1 MVAHL
6 NIHTSY
12 DLLNSSIKI
21 KDCITKAAKEGYT
34 SLAITDTNV
43 LYGYPQFYDACI
55 AANIHPIFGMTTY
68 VTDGLVSVE
77 TIILAKNNQGLKDLF
92 KLSSAI
98 KMKEKSETSFEWLK
112 KYNDNFVVI
121 FKNVVEEHQSLLQT
135 FSNDDEVFLN
145 HTSQKLFD
153 LPVVWAQSTS
163 YLNQEDGDTLTAL
176 AAIRDNSKLDLVKEE
191 HEYNAHLFSL
201 NELDTLDLSDEVW
214 QNTNYIETICK
225 AELQYHQSLL
235 PKFKTPDNQSSK
247 DYLYQTLQQ
256 NLKKLNLSSEIKQG
270 YNKRLVHEYDIIT
283 RMGFEDYF
291 LIVSDLIHYAKTNGV
306 FVGPGRGSSAGSLV
320 SYLLDITTI
329 DPIKYN
335 LLFERFLNPERVTM
349 PDIDIDFEDTHR
361 EKVIRYVQEKY
372 GDNHVAG
379 IVTFGHL
386 LARAVS
392 RDVGRIMGFDEITLN
407 EISSLI
413 PHKLG
418 ITLDETYERNDFK
431 QFVHRNHRHERWFE
445 ICKKLEGLPRHTSTH
460 AAGIIIN
467 DHPLYEYTPLTIG
480 DAGLLTQWTMTEAER
495 IGLLKIDFLGLRNLS
510 IIHQIVKQV
519 KKDLRID
526 IDIEAIPFDD
536 KKVFQLL
543 SQGNTT
549 GIFQLE
555 SDGIRNV
562 LKKLQP
568 QHFEDIVAVTSLYR
582 PGPME
587 EIPTYIARRHAPEK
601 VQYLHKDLE
610 PILKTTY
617 GVIIYQEQIM
627 QIASKFANFSYGE
640 ADILRRAMSKKNR
653 AVLESERQHFVDGAL
668 KNGYETS
675 LSKQIF
681 DLILK
686 FADYGFARAHAV
698 SYSKI
703 AYIMGY
709 LKVHYPNYFYANI
722 LSNSIG
728 SEKKTAQIID
738 EAKHQQLKVLAP
750 NINESHWFYKANKK
764 GIYLSLGAIKG
775 VGYQSVKLIVDERKE
790 NGIYKDFF
798 DFTRRIPK
806 RIKSRKLLEALILVG
821 AFDSFGKNRATLLHS
836 IDQVLDDVSDVEQD
850 GFIFDVLTPKIS
862 YEEKEELPDKVLS
875 DYEKEYLGFYV
886 STHPVEKAFEQK
898 QYLGIY
904 KLNNARDN
912 QPIFVQI
919 DQLKRIRTKNGQN
932 MAFITLNDG
941 INNLDG
947 VVFPDAYKKYESI
960 LNTEDTL
967 IVKGKFENR
976 NNKKQL
982 IINQMEDVPTFEDYK
997 LTHTEQI
1004 IIRNLEDFTEIEQW
1018 LEEQETTGD
1027 IPVTYFQENQN
1038 QFKNIGF
1045 ISREKEKIKMLISK
1059 FSPWDIRII

>member
-6 NIHTSY
+6 NVHTSY

-21 KDCITKAAKEGYT
+21 KDVIAKATKEGYT

-55 AANIHPIFGMTTY
+55 AANIHPIFGMTIY
-68 VTDGLVSVE
+68 LTDGLASVE
-77 TIILAKNNQGLKDLF
+77 TIVLAKNNQGLKDLF

-98 KMKEKSETSFEWLK
+98 KMKEKSETPLEWLN
-112 KYNDNFVVI
+112 KYIDHLVVI
-121 FKNVVEEHQSLLQT
+121 FKDVTEAHQSILQT
-135 FSNDDEVFLN
+135 FIGREDIFVN
-145 HTSQKLFD
+145 HNSQQELDF
-153 LPVVWAQSTS
+153 PVVWAQSTN
-163 YLNQEDGDTLTAL
+163 YLNEDDADTLTAL
-176 AAIRDNSKLDLVKEE
+176 AAIKNNEKLDLVKEV
-191 HEYNAHLFSL
+191 HDYNAHMFSRAD
-201 NELDTLDLSDEVW
+201 LDTLHISERTW
-214 QNTNYIETICK
+214 QNTNYIASICN

-235 PKFKTPDNQSSK
+235 PKFKTPNNQPSK
-247 DYLYQTLQQ
+247 DYLYEMLQQ
-256 NLKKLNLSSEIKQG
+256 NLKQLNLSQASLQR
-270 YNKRLVHEYDIIT
+270 YDNRLNHEYEIIT

-291 LIVSDLIHYAKTNGV
+291 LIVSDLIHFAKTHDV
-306 FVGPGRGSSAGSLV
+306 LVGPGRGSSAGSLV

-361 EKVIRYVQEKY
+361 EKVIKYVQEKY
-372 GDNHVAG
+372 GDNHVSG

-407 EISSLI
+407 EISALI

-418 ITLDETYERNDFK
+418 ITLDEAYKKNEFK

-467 DHPLYEYTPLTIG
+467 DHPLYEYTPLTLG
-480 DAGLLTQWTMTEAER
+480 DTGILTQWTMTEAER

-519 KKDLRID
+519 KRDMNID
-526 IDIEAIPFDD
+526 IDIEAIPFNDP
-536 KKVFQLL
+536 KVFQLL
-543 SQGNTT
+543 SQGDTT
-549 GIFQLE
+549 GVFQLE

-568 QHFEDIVAVTSLYR
+568 EQFEDIVAVTSLYR

-587 EIPTYIARRHAPEK
+587 EIPTYITRRHFPEK

-653 AVLESERQHFVDGAL
+653 AVLESERQHFVEGAL
-668 KNGYETS
+668 SNGYDER

-703 AYIMGY
+703 AYIMSY
-709 LKVHYPNYFYANI
+709 LKVHYANYFYANI

-728 SEKKTAQIID
+728 SEKKTAQMID
-738 EAKHQQLKVLAP
+738 EAKHQQLNILAP
-750 NINESHWFYKANKK
+750 NINESHWFYKASNK

-775 VGYQSVKLIVDERKE
+775 IGYQSVKLIVDERKS

-821 AFDSFGKNRATLLHS
+821 AFDTFGKNRATLLHA
-836 IDQVLDDVSDVEQD
+836 IDQVLDDVSNVEQD
-850 GFIFDVLTPKIS
+850 DFIFDVLTPKTT
-862 YEEKEELPDKVLS
+862 YEDKEELPDQVLS

-886 STHPVEKAFEQK
+886 STHPVEKAFEEK

-912 QPIFVQI
+912 QPIFIQI

-941 INNLDG
+941 LNNLDG
-947 VVFPDAYKKYESI
+947 VVFPDAYKKFEIY
-960 LNTEDTL
+960 LNQTDTL
-967 IVKGKFENR
+967 IVKGKFEYR

-982 IINQMEDVPTFEDYK
+982 IINQIESVASFESNK
-997 LTHTEQI
+997 LANAKQV
-1004 IIRNLEDFTEIEQW
+1004 IIRNIEDLSAIKQQLNLQATAD
-1018 LEEQETTGD
+1018 D
-1027 IPVTYFQENQN
+1027 IPVKYFQENQN
-1038 QFKNIGF
+1038 QFKIIGF
-1045 ISREKEKIKMLISK
+1045 ISREKEKIETLIAK